1 MPPAIRAAISSP
13 MRRFTITRPLG
24 PEQIDYHNVGADSPL
39 EALNRLHAEALGTK
53 ALRLEGDRLV
63 FADPADRELY
73 AGALGVT
80 AVPTTGPDIAVTME
94 RLRRSI
100 RWMGGRRPRV

>member
-1 MPPAIRAAISSP
+1 

-73 AGALGVT
+73 AGALGGDRRANHRSRHRRDDGEIA
-80 AVPTTGPDIAVTME
+80 AVDPVD
-94 RLRRSI
+94 
-100 RWMGGRRPRV
+100 GRQAA